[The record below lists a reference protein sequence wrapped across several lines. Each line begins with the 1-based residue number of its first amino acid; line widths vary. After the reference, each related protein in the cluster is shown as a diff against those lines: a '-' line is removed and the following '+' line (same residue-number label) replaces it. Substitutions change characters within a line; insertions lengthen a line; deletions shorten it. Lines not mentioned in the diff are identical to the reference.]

1 MNYSKIAWRNISKQ
15 KAFTFIYI
23 LGLAVGITAVMIDG
37 LWIYE
42 ELYYNRYFKNYDR
55 IAQVM
60 YHETFNGERQTLP
73 WNPYH
78 LDQLIRKDYGNQFKF
93 VVMSTTTSPYVL
105 KFANT
110 RVSKSGN
117 FMDQDAPEMLSL
129 PMEKGIRDGLH
140 DPYSILLSQS
150 LSKALFGE
158 VDPINKVVHIA
169 NVADVK
175 VTGVYRDFPLNTE
188 FNGVSFIAPWKLLLI
203 ISPGMRGGN
212 PWGNSNY
219 FTYVQLTDK
228 GDMMTASRI
237 IHDLISKN
245 IDKTQAA
252 ELKPVA
258 FLQPMSRWHLY
269 SEFKNGVNIGGR
281 IEYVWLFSIV
291 GLFVLFL
298 ACINFVNLST
308 ANAQSRAK
316 EIGIRKTI
324 GSSRKQLIWQFLTE
338 ALLIV
343 LFSFVFSLILMGIL
357 LPFFNQISSKQ
368 LYVPWT
374 SASFWVVMFIFCTLT
389 TLAAGMYPSFYL
401 SSFQPVKV
409 LKGAI
414 RVGRAAVLRRKS
426 LVVLQFTTSIVLI
439 IGTMVVIKQINFAK
453 DRQLGYNPNN
463 LISVPSSLG
472 KDFNAFRNELMK
484 SGAAVEVT
492 ESANPLTDNY
502 IIDGRFS
509 WEGKDPN
516 QSIAIPISN
525 VSRNYGKTVGWQI
538 KEGRDFSKDFLTD
551 SSAFIINEAAV
562 TFMGLKTPIG
572 KTIEW
577 DKKPFHII
585 GVIKNIIVESPYQ
598 TIQPYIYQATGD
610 QAYITTIRLNARMGI
625 QQSLNKIRNV
635 FNKFNPEIPFD
646 FTFIDQEYSRK
657 FSDEERIGKLTSL
670 LTFLAVF
677 ISCLGIFGLA
687 TLLTD
692 QRLKEIG
699 IRKVLGSSAFNI
711 WKLLSNEFIK
721 LTFLSMLIASPLAY
735 YFMNNWLQNY
745 AYHTDISWAFFAAT
759 GISLLFITLLTISYQ
774 IIKAAL
780 ANPIKILRL
789 E

>member
-1 MNYSKIAWRNISKQ
+1 MNS
-15 KAFTFIYI
+15 
-23 LGLAVGITAVMIDG
+23 
-37 LWIYE
+37 
-42 ELYYNRYFKNYDR
+42 
-55 IAQVM
+55 
-60 YHETFNGERQTLP
+60 
-73 WNPYH
+73 
-78 LDQLIRKDYGNQFKF
+78 
-93 VVMSTTTSPYVL
+93 
-105 KFANT
+105 
-110 RVSKSGN
+110 
-117 FMDQDAPEMLSL
+117 
-129 PMEKGIRDGLH
+129 
-140 DPYSILLSQS
+140 
-150 LSKALFGE
+150 
-158 VDPINKVVHIA
+158 
-169 NVADVK
+169 
-175 VTGVYRDFPLNTE
+175 
-188 FNGVSFIAPWKLLLI
+188 
-203 ISPGMRGGN
+203 
-212 PWGNSNY
+212 
-219 FTYVQLTDK
+219 
-228 GDMMTASRI
+228 
-237 IHDLISKN
+237 
-245 IDKTQAA
+245 
-252 ELKPVA
+252 
-258 FLQPMSRWHLY
+258 
-269 SEFKNGVNIGGR
+269 GGR

-291 GLFVLFL
+291 GLFILFL

-343 LFSFVFSLILMGIL
+343 LFSFVFSLILVVIL

-374 SASFWVVMFIFCTLT
+374 SASFWVVMFIFCILT
-389 TLAAGMYPSFYL
+389 TLAAGIYPSFYL

-426 LVVLQFTTSIVLI
+426 LVVLQFTTSIILI
-439 IGTMVVIKQINFAK
+439 IGTMVVIKQIYFAK
-453 DRQLGYNPNN
+453 DRQLGYVPKN
-463 LISVPSSLG
+463 LISIPTSLG
-472 KDFNAFRNELMK
+472 KDFNAFSNELMK

-525 VSRNYGKTVGWQI
+525 VSRNYGKTVGWEI

-562 TFMGLKTPIG
+562 AFMGLKNPIG

-585 GVIKNIIVESPYQ
+585 GVTKNIIVESPYQ
-598 TIQPYIYQATGD
+598 SIQPYIYQATGD
-610 QAYITTIRLNARMGI
+610 QAYVTIIRLNAGMGI
-625 QQSLNKIRNV
+625 QQSLNEIRKV
-635 FNKFNPEIPFD
+635 FNKFIPETPFD
-646 FTFIDQEYSRK
+646 FTFIDQEYSKK
-657 FSDEERIGKLTSL
+657 FADEERIGKLASL
-670 LTFLAVF
+670 LAALAVF

-687 TLLTD
+687 TLLAD

-699 IRKVLGSSAFNI
+699 IRKILGSSALNI

-735 YFMNNWLQNY
+735 YFMNHWLQNY
-745 AYHTDISWAFFAAT
+745 SYHTNISWAFFAAT

-774 IIKAAL
+774 IVKAAL
-780 ANPIKILRL
+780 ANPIKILRS